1 MVKFRR
7 SSHNSHTHSSS
18 IHAKDPTAIIPPKKV
33 IKALYDWDAPTDNPS
48 VRFLS
53 FASGDFLHV
62 TGREDDTEWYEAC
75 NPLHNS
81 RGLVPVSYF
90 EQIGKTVRD
99 SASTTSSPST
109 QHDSGYA
116 DKSAHNSAR
125 MSKSSMGRSGGAP

>member
-7 SSHNSHTHSSS
+7 SSHNSQHTHSSS
-18 IHAKDPTAIIPPKKV
+18 IQTKDPTAIIPPKKV

-90 EQIGKTVRD
+90 EQVGKTVRD
-99 SASTTSSPST
+99 SASTTS
-109 QHDSGYA
+109 
-116 DKSAHNSAR
+116 
-125 MSKSSMGRSGGAP
+125 